1 MAKNMSFLPEDY
13 LEKRTQRRTN
23 VICLALFVVVMSG
36 VIGAFFVTDAQSSEL
51 RTREIGVNQRF
62 EEAARRIEQFEQ
74 LQKSKQ
80 AMLRKAKITS
90 VLIERVPRSI
100 VLAEL
105 INNMPTTL
113 SLLEMELETR
123 VIKPR
128 RASGVART
136 ALDRAKRAAAKAAP
150 DIPEIKPTEVKITLV
165 GAAPTDVEVAQYM
178 TALSRSALFENVN
191 LLFSEQTMIEEQQ
204 MRKFR
209 IDLMVNQNIDPQ
221 NLSPK
226 MVRRVLQQDPM
237 NQKIQ
242 IGTDGML
249 VVPTE
254 PEEGASV
261 VPVSDAT
268 QNNR

>member
-51 RTREIGVNQRF
+51 RKREIGVNQRF
-62 EEAARRIEQFEQ
+62 EEAAKRIEQFEQ
-74 LQKSKQ
+74 LQKNKQ

-136 ALDRAKRAAAKAAP
+136 ALDKAKRNAAKAGERE
-150 DIPEIKPTEVKITLV
+150 DWDT
-165 GAAPTDVEVAQYM
+165 
-178 TALSRSALFENVN
+178 
-191 LLFSEQTMIEEQQ
+191 
-204 MRKFR
+204 
-209 IDLMVNQNIDPQ
+209 
-221 NLSPK
+221 
-226 MVRRVLQQDPM
+226 
-237 NQKIQ
+237 
-242 IGTDGML
+242 
-249 VVPTE
+249 
-254 PEEGASV
+254 
-261 VPVSDAT
+261 
-268 QNNR
+268 